1 MKIAEVSKRYGISA
15 DTLRYYERIGILR
28 DVPRNPGGLRD
39 YSEKNCNA
47 VEFVKCMRNAGMS
60 IESLK
65 LYMDLFYEGDHT
77 KGQRKSL
84 LEAQRDAI
92 RDRIAGLEEAFAR
105 LNYKIE
111 HYDEVASRE
120 RELMA

>member
-28 DVPRNPGGLRD
+28 DVPRNPSGLRD

-47 VEFVKCMRNAGMS
+47 VEFVKCMRGAGMS

-77 KGQRKSL
+77 KGQRKKL
-84 LEAQRDAI
+84 LEAQRDTI
-92 RDRIAGLEEAFAR
+92 RARISELEEAFTR
-105 LNYKIE
+105 LSYRID
-111 HYDEVASRE
+111 HYEETSSAE

>member
-28 DVPRNPGGLRD
+28 DVPRNPSGLRD

-47 VEFVKCMRNAGMS
+47 VEFVKCMRGAGMS

-65 LYMDLFYEGDHT
+65 LYMDLFYEGEHS
-77 KGQRKSL
+77 KGQRKKL
-84 LEAQRDAI
+84 LEAQRDTI
-92 RDRIAGLEEAFAR
+92 RARISELEEAFTR
-105 LNYKIE
+105 LSYRID
-111 HYDEVASRE
+111 HYEETSSAE

>member
-28 DVPRNPGGLRD
+28 DIPRNPSGLRD
-39 YSEKNCNA
+39 YSEKNCNT
-47 VEFVKCMRNAGMS
+47 VDFVKCMRDAGMS

-77 KGQRKSL
+77 KSERKSL
-84 LEAQRDAI
+84 LEAQRETI
-92 RDRIAGLEEAFAR
+92 RARITELEEAFTR

-111 HYDEVASRE
+111 HYDEMAVQE

>member
-28 DVPRNPGGLRD
+28 DVPRNPSGLRD

-47 VEFVKCMRNAGMS
+47 VEFVKCMRGAGMS

-65 LYMDLFYEGDHT
+65 LYKDLFYEGDHT
-77 KGQRKSL
+77 KGQRKKL
-84 LEAQRDAI
+84 LEAQRDTI
-92 RDRIAGLEEAFAR
+92 RARISELEEAFTR
-105 LNYKIE
+105 LSYRID
-111 HYDEVASRE
+111 HYEETSSAE

>member
-28 DVPRNPGGLRD
+28 DVPRNPSGLRD

-47 VEFVKCMRNAGMS
+47 VEFVKCMRGAGMS

-77 KGQRKSL
+77 KDQRKLL
-84 LEAQRDAI
+84 LEAQRDTI
-92 RDRIAGLEEAFAR
+92 RARITELEEAFTR
-105 LNYKIE
+105 LSYKID
-111 HYDEVASRE
+111 HYEEMVSEE

>member
-28 DVPRNPGGLRD
+28 DVPRNPSGLRD

-47 VEFVKCMRNAGMS
+47 VEFVKCMRSAGMS

-77 KGQRKSL
+77 KGQRKLL
-84 LEAQRDAI
+84 LEAQRDTI
-92 RDRIAGLEEAFAR
+92 RARIAELEEAFTR
-105 LNYKIE
+105 LSHKIE
-111 HYDEVASRE
+111 HYDEMASIE

>member
-1 MKIAEVSKRYGISA
+1 MKIAEVSKRYGLSA

-28 DVPRNPGGLRD
+28 DVPRNPSGLRD

-47 VEFVKCMRNAGMS
+47 VEFVKCMRGAGMS

-77 KGQRKSL
+77 KGQRKKL
-84 LEAQRDAI
+84 LEAQRDTI
-92 RDRIAGLEEAFAR
+92 RARISELEEAFTR
-105 LNYKIE
+105 LSYRID
-111 HYDEVASRE
+111 HYEETSSAE